1 MMRKCGFNNDGE
13 DFYILKNSDI
23 IVERYKYSIRI
34 PTFSHNDD
42 GCVNVCVYT
51 SSADWGTTM
60 ISQKCKTVNEVEN
73 FVLTVTQAIAIN
85 NIAVYLPFMGADVNI
100 GNLVKTTIDF
110 NQPLDK
116 IVKHE
121 NLKSFFI
128 EKIRVILQTLE
139 NQ

>member
-1 MMRKCGFNNDGE
+1 
-13 DFYILKNSDI
+13 
-23 IVERYKYSIRI
+23 
-34 PTFSHNDD
+34 
-42 GCVNVCVYT
+42 
-51 SSADWGTTM
+51 M

-128 EKIRVILQTLE
+128 ERIKTILQTLE